1 MSFSHLNEMF
11 LKGKKNKVDI
21 RDVNKVLHEIE
32 MEKNIRYMNKKSF
45 IHTRPFEQNLAK
57 SNKLISQS
65 KFKFI
70 KF

>member
-45 IHTRPFEQNLAK
+45 IHTRPFE
-57 SNKLISQS
+57 
-65 KFKFI
+65 
-70 KF
+70 